1 MRAPGTR
8 TAIALTAVGLLTV
21 AVGLGIRAAGGGLGT
36 PLPPFFATWD
46 PHIDAYA
53 LIGLPVV
60 ALSLLAAVPLLSGRG
75 STLTFVLGAFAIA
88 LAARLGLSLARDGA
102 DGWYAVFGSDPEA
115 ANEYLPVLPAID
127 SLGLHTFLDRFAEI
141 SPTLP
146 IHPSAHPPGILVLLE
161 ATGIDGPRAFA
172 ALVIAIGAAA
182 APLTWLLAR
191 RLGMAD
197 GRARTAAMLIAFSP
211 GALLY
216 GVLSTD
222 AMFATFGLVVAC
234 LLVGSG
240 VGSWVAGAVALAVAS
255 FFSWALLAIGAFAA
269 VVRFLRGGIGSAVG
283 MALVAGAVLVGFY
296 LALYGLTGFD
306 PIGSVRAA
314 GDAYSLGIANARPYL
329 FWLFGSPVA
338 FAVALGVP
346 TAWYAA
352 RALGTGDPAAVGL
365 AAIVLVS
372 VLIGLTKA
380 ETERI
385 WLFMGPLAAVAAA
398 TLVPLRRTPAI
409 CAVLVAQ
416 ALLTQLLLDTVW

>member
-1 MRAPGTR
+1 MNAPGTR
-8 TAIALTAVGLLTV
+8 TAVGLTVVGLLTV
-21 AVGLGIRAAGGGLGT
+21 AVGLAVHAGGGGLGT

-46 PHIDAYA
+46 PHVDTYA

-60 ALSLLAAVPLLSGRG
+60 AISLLAAVPLLAGRG
-75 STLTFVLGAFAIA
+75 GTLAFVGGVFAIA

-127 SLGLHTFLDRFAEI
+127 SLGLHAFLDRFAEL

-146 IHPSAHPPGILVLLE
+146 IHPSAHPPGLLVLLE
-161 ATGIDGPRAFA
+161 ATGIDSPRAFA

-197 GRARTAAMLIAFSP
+197 GRARAAAMLIAFSP
-211 GALLY
+211 AALLY

-222 AMFATFGLVVAC
+222 AVFATLGLVAAS

-240 VGSWVAGAVALAVAS
+240 LGSWIAGALAFAFAS

-269 VVRFLRGGIGSAVG
+269 VVRLLRGGIRSAVG
-283 MALVAGAVLVGFY
+283 MALVAGVVLVGFY
-296 LALYGLTGFD
+296 LALYALTGFD

-338 FAVALGVP
+338 FAVALGIP

-398 TLVPLRRTPAI
+398 TLVPLRWAPAI
-409 CAVLVAQ
+409 CAFLVAQ
-416 ALLTQLLLDTVW
+416 ALLTQILLDTVW